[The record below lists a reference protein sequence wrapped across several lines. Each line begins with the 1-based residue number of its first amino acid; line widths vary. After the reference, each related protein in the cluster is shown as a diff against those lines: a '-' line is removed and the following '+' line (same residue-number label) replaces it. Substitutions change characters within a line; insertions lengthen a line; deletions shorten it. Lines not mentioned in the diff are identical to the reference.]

1 MNLLAE
7 NLTLPFI
14 VGGWLAFILSF
25 IWAFRYAPWH
35 KINGDRGAQNVLLA
49 ATVVVFLLW
58 QLSAS
63 LGGGLTF
70 HFLMMTLLT
79 LMFGGQFA
87 LLAMS
92 LALLG
97 VTFESDLG
105 WLSFGLNALLM
116 GLIPIGITMALLK
129 FSKAYLE
136 LNFFV
141 YVFFNAF
148 FAGAVGVVVSLGLG
162 AWVLWVTETYTLAVL
177 KQSFIPFIPLM
188 STPEGFL
195 NGFLIAGLLIF
206 KPEWVSTFDG
216 SVFIKK

>member
-7 NLTLPFI
+7 SLTLPFV
-14 VGGWLAFILSF
+14 VGGWLAFLLSF
-25 IWAFRYAPWH
+25 IWAFKSAPWH
-35 KINGDRGAQNVLLA
+35 KVNGDRGAQNVLLGA
-49 ATVVVFLLW
+49 AVLVFLLW

-87 LLAMS
+87 VIAMS

-97 VTFESDLG
+97 VTFESNLG
-105 WLSFGLNALLM
+105 WFSFGLNALLM

-141 YVFFNAF
+141 YVLFNAF
-148 FAGAVGVVVSLGLG
+148 FASAVGVVVSLGLG
-162 AWVLWVTETYTLAVL
+162 AWVLWITDTYTLEVL

-188 STPEGFL
+188 SMPEGFL
-195 NGFLIAGLLIF
+195 NGLLMAGLLIF

-216 SVFIKK
+216 HVFVKK